1 MKSSDA
7 VRQLRAEL
15 MQDYDFIVTDA
26 EKNAIMTARIARS
39 QDRDEFIKAR
49 SFPQRWNSPTRQP
62 TIWQQT
68 SRSIMNGSWASCR
81 A

>member
-1 MKSSDA
+1 
-7 VRQLRAEL
+7 
-15 MQDYDFIVTDA
+15 MQDYDFIVTNA

-49 SFPQRWNSPTRQP
+49 SFPQRWNSPIRP
-62 TIWQQT
+62 QT
-68 SRSIMNGSWASCR
+68 SRSIMNGSWTSCG